1 MKAPAGVSGVGP
13 PNLPGVRPR
22 GRPSFRSPTVLR
34 NFVRRLQQATAPRIA
49 DFHGTAQ
56 LFSKM
61 RAPCRSPIVTA
72 NPTRIEV
79 IKSRMTSFATCR

>member
-1 MKAPAGVSGVGP
+1 MKAPAGLGR
-13 PNLPGVRPR
+13 LIYR
-22 GRPSFRSPTVLR
+22 GFGAAGDRVRSPTDLR

-49 DFHGTAQ
+49 DFHGAAQ

-61 RAPCRSPIVTA
+61 RAPSRSPIVTTA